1 MTRPGISVEGLQA
14 AGIER
19 IEAVDAEKR
28 CGLAA
33 AGLFIPYRTIEGAP
47 VFDGGRIYG
56 RLRLEQPTETKKYH
70 QAPGSSVHA
79 YVPPG
84 LATVASGGDLHLIEG
99 EFKAL
104 SLTEAGFPAVGLSG
118 FFGYARKGGGE
129 LVPELAEVIARLQPQ
144 RICFCGDADTALN
157 SQFAIA
163 TVRLARLVHP
173 LPVLL
178 PRLPWDGPGKGAD
191 DCREALKSDFNQ
203 WWGKRLAEAVPVAAE
218 SDASV
223 LMVALFERELEGIA
237 KTDGAARR
245 KAERGLVK
253 LAAALSG
260 DALLQDRVTSFA
272 ERSLKLRKPAFM
284 KAVETARKA
293 GLLDRELDELNVYY
307 DPGRKCYWLSNDR
320 GEMIEINE
328 TSLVKHLRAAG
339 YSADDG
345 ETKGLSA
352 VDGRI
357 IEIQRTLDV
366 VYAGPLAGQ
375 AVGLQEM
382 CGHRVLVTR
391 SPRILQPRAGACPN
405 IEQLILGLFAD
416 PKHDQVPYLLGWL
429 KIAYEA
435 LAAGQLRHGQ
445 MLAIA
450 GPRDCGK
457 SLLQNLITEVLG
469 GRVAKP
475 YRYMCGAT
483 DFNGDLFA
491 AEHLMIEDEVSFTD
505 IRARRHFGARIKDF
519 TVNTVQSCH
528 AKNRQAISLKP
539 LWRVTISL
547 NDEPENLLILPP
559 IDESLEDKVILL
571 RAAKTAMPMDTST
584 AEGYRAFMDVLLSEV
599 PAFIHHLTRF
609 TIPEA
614 LVSRR
619 FGVKHFH
626 HPDLIA
632 ALEDMSPELRL
643 LALIDAA
650 MDEED
655 QQGPWTGTA
664 ADLERR
670 LMASPFKEETRR
682 LLDWNNAAGTYLG
695 RLARK
700 CSQRVQQ
707 NRTENRREWIINP
720 AHWTTMEH
728 NSADATDGRLTPSI

>member
-1 MTRPGISVEGLQA
+1 MTRPGISEAVLRA
-14 AGIER
+14 AGVEC
-19 IEAVDAEKR
+19 VDALEAERR

-33 AGLFIPYRTIEGAP
+33 TGLFIPYRTIDGADVIDANRP
-47 VFDGGRIYG
+47 YG
-56 RLRLEQPTETKKYH
+56 RLRLDQPTGDKKYH
-70 QAPGSSVHA
+70 QAVGSSVHA

-84 LATVASGGDLHLIEG
+84 LDKVAPGGDLHLIEG

-104 SLTEAGFPAVGLSG
+104 SLTEAGFPAVGVSG
-118 FFGYARKGGGE
+118 FYGYARKGGVE
-129 LVPELAEVIARLQPQ
+129 PVAELAEVVARLQPQ
-144 RICFCGDADTALN
+144 RIFFCGDSDTALN
-157 SQFAIA
+157 HQFAIA
-163 TVRLARLVHP
+163 AVRLAQLLRP

-178 PRLPWDGPGKGAD
+178 PRIPYEGPGKGAD
-191 DCREALKSDFNQ
+191 DCRDVLKAEFTS
-203 WWGKRLAEAVPVAAE
+203 WWQNLLTTAVPVAAE

-223 LMVALFERELEGIA
+223 LAFALFERE
-237 KTDGAARR
+237 TDGLAKMEGPEQHR
-245 KAERGLVK
+245 AEQRLVK
-253 LAAALSG
+253 LAAGLG
-260 DALLQDRVTSFA
+260 RDALLQDRVVRFA
-272 ERSLKLRKPAFM
+272 ERQFKVRRATFM
-284 KAVETARKA
+284 RAVERVRKA
-293 GLLDRELDELNVYY
+293 GLHDREPDELHVYY

-328 TSLVKHLRAAG
+328 SSLVKHLRAAG
-339 YSADDG
+339 YDAGDG
-345 ETKGLSA
+345 EEKGLSA
-352 VDGRI
+352 VDLRI

-375 AVGLQEM
+375 SVGLQEM

-391 SPRILQPRAGACPN
+391 SPRLPQPKVGECPH
-405 IEQLILGLFAD
+405 IEQLILGLLGD
-416 PKHDQVPYLLGWL
+416 GKHNQVPYFLGWL

-483 DFNGDLFA
+483 DFNGDLFT

-539 LWRVTISL
+539 FWRVTISL

-571 RAAKTAMPMDTST
+571 KATKADMPVDTST
-584 AEGYRAFMDVLLSEV
+584 ADGYREFMELLLSEV
-599 PAFIHHLTRF
+599 PAFVHHLTRF
-609 TIPEA
+609 EIPEA
-614 LVSRR
+614 LVSKR
-619 FGVKHFH
+619 FGVTHFH
-626 HPDLIA
+626 HPDLIT
-632 ALEDMSPELRL
+632 ALEDMSPEMRL
-643 LALIDAA
+643 LALIDSA
-650 MDEED
+650 MEED
-655 QQGPWTGTA
+655 DKLGPWTGTA
-664 ADLERR
+664 AELERR
-670 LMASPFKEETRR
+670 LADSPFKDEARR

-695 RLARK
+695 RLARR
-700 CSQRVQQ
+700 CGDRVQQ
-707 NRTENRREWIINP
+707 QRTEHRRGWIIYP
-720 AHWTTMEH
+720 ADWVSLEQDHDK
-728 NSADATDGRLTPSI
+728 ADTRLTPSI